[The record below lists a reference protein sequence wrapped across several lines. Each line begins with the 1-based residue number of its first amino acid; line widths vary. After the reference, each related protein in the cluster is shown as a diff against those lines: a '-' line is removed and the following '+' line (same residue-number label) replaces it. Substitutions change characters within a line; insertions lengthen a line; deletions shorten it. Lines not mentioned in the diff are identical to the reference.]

1 MSACQEYLP
10 VDDRPTTSISQMR
23 THKNERALEST
34 FARWPFVG
42 AILMLFVLATVGVAQ
57 ACQFESNL
65 SPPMARSVAQIGT
78 QRSAIGSAVTTF
90 AVVNISVGSL
100 GAYHCNGLCCAGSC
114 CPACS
119 AAMIVERWT
128 TTNAN
133 LPHFDIP
140 YVDMPFPSTGST
152 GPYRP
157 PRLIIRATS

>member
-65 SPPMARSVAQIGT
+65 SPPMARSAAQIGT
-78 QRSAIGSAVTTF
+78 QRSAIGSAVTTS
-90 AVVNISVGSL
+90 AVLNTSVGSL
-100 GAYHCNGLCCAGSC
+100 GAGHCNGLCCAGTC
-114 CPACS
+114 GAACS
-119 AAMIVERWT
+119 AGMIVECSIPSSSTLQSIST
-128 TTNAN
+128 TFVHTP
-133 LPHFDIP
+133 LPLTKSDA
-140 YVDMPFPSTGST
+140 PF
-152 GPYRP
+152 RP
-157 PRLIIRATS
+157 PRLFI

>member
-1 MSACQEYLP
+1 MFFTVGALLACQQ
-10 VDDRPTTSISQMR
+10 TTDVVSFSAPS
-23 THKNERALEST
+23 HS
-34 FARWPFVG
+34 
-42 AILMLFVLATVGVAQ
+42 GVQ
-57 ACQFESNL
+57 AVAAL
-65 SPPMARSVAQIGT
+65 SPVVQLTTAQSPAAVPSVVGLAGMNT
-78 QRSAIGSAVTTF
+78 SVTAGIT
-90 AVVNISVGSL
+90 
-100 GAYHCNGLCCAGSC
+100 HCNGLCCAGSC